1 MLVRMDKHV
10 QSCKMKSIDSWLNIH
25 LTTLWLN
32 STEAAALCFIDWGR
46 CPIPQ
51 PHTAPLWPRSTTAH
65 IPAAPDVSKTTTRGF
80 SGAHYQWQ
88 TGKRQEAIILLHWRV
103 HDLCLKTQYE
113 EQRSDISSKSG
124 EQWSEPLGPRQNSRW
139 IQSDSPFQ
147 MPRQQYPQ
155 PITTC
160 NSSWHFHAIQCNSLR
175 YGNVSLLIWFQ

>member
-1 MLVRMDKHV
+1 MAKFHR
-10 QSCKMKSIDSWLNIH
+10 SCCIMFHRLRPVPDP
-25 LTTLWLN
+25 TTPHCPTVAENHHHTHPSSSRRLKDDNKRLFRCTL
-32 STEAAALCFIDWGR
+32 SVTDW
-46 CPIPQ
+46 
-51 PHTAPLWPRSTTAH
+51 
-65 IPAAPDVSKTTTRGF
+65 K
-80 SGAHYQWQ
+80 
-88 TGKRQEAIILLHWRV
+88 KQEAIILLHWRV

-155 PITTC
+155 PIATC